1 MSKEVLLKKIDQI
14 QELLNELDELLR
26 MNFEEFSKSFIYIR
40 AAERNFQLVVDMA
53 SDINTQVLL
62 MNGKRTPDS
71 YKQSFSDLAKINL
84 LYHELIKKLVMTAKL
99 RNILVHEYD
108 FEEDY
113 QKFYSAAR
121 EALPAYREYIKH
133 MYRYITQKMTPSS

>member
-14 QELLNELDELLR
+14 GELLNELDELLTKPLGEFIE
-26 MNFEEFSKSFIYIR
+26 NFVYVR
-40 AAERNFQLVVDMA
+40 AAERNFQLIVDMA
-53 SDINTQVLL
+53 SDINTHVLV

-84 LYHELIKKLVMTAKL
+84 LYHELITKLVMTAKL

-113 QKFYSAAR
+113 TKFYSAAKDSI
-121 EALPAYREYIKH
+121 PVYREYIKL
-133 MYRYITQKMTPSS
+133 MYRYVTHKMPRTS